1 MQTLQNQKIE
11 KMRVDRRSEN
21 RTDGLTVKSRNDRKQ
36 ANGAHH
42 GWQAL
47 VRPLSFHADPAV
59 LCFSAV
65 DCKSAL
71 EGVAG

>member
-11 KMRVDRRSEN
+11 KIRVDRRSEN
-21 RTDGLTVKSRNDRKQ
+21 RTDGLTVKSGNDRKQ

-47 VRPLSFHADPAV
+47 VGPLPFHADPAV
-59 LCFSAV
+59 
-65 DCKSAL
+65 
-71 EGVAG
+71 